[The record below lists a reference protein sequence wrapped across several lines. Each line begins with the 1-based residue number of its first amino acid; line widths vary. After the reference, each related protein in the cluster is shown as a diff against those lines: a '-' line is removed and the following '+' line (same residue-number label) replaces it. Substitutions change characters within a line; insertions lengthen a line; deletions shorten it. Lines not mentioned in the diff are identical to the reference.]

1 MTVERIENHYLS
13 LWYWVRYSILPAV
26 SVLLILLVIV
36 RLARPDMAELDKI
49 SAIAGFFAFYFILV
63 RGGHIYMIRTIHQ
76 QLKSEYAGVYPKEL
90 AKLPDRLKMR
100 QIGASLA
107 RIKAD
112 LFRRQNN
119 PKNGF

>member
-1 MTVERIENHYLS
+1 MTQERLENHYLS
-13 LWYWVRYSILPAV
+13 LWYWVRYSILPAFA
-26 SVLLILLVIV
+26 VLLIILLFV
-36 RLARPDMAELDKI
+36 RLARPERIELDKI
-49 SAIAGFFAFYFILV
+49 SAISGFFALYFIFI

-76 QLKSEYAGVYPKEL
+76 QLKTEYAGVYPKEL

-112 LFRRQNN
+112 LFRRQNK